1 MARAGLGAGVM
12 AAWSFLLLAGCA
24 GVGYQ
29 PTPPGPGVP
38 VISALRFEPTS
49 VKAGQE
55 VILSFTFA
63 DSEADIVEAR
73 LIERGVIDFQ
83 FFTGLNPVVVD
94 LRKHLGEATGR
105 VSIPLRWRAPGYRLY
120 EVYVVDEKGN
130 VSNPLRG
137 SIAVE

>member
-1 MARAGLGAGVM
+1 MGRAGLGAGVI
-12 AAWSFLLLAGCA
+12 AAGSFLALAGCA
-24 GVGYQ
+24 GLSYQ

-49 VKAGQE
+49 VKVGQE
-55 VILSFTFA
+55 AILSFTFA

-73 LIERGVIDFQ
+73 LIERGFIDFQ

-94 LRKHLGEATGR
+94 LRRHLGEATGR
-105 VSIPLRWRAPGYRLY
+105 PSIPLRWREPGYRLY
-120 EVYVVDEKGN
+120 ELYVVDQKGN

-137 SIAVE
+137 SIVVE